1 MEIWLEVSLKKI
13 EKIKR
18 LVKSTSSI
26 IECYDLPESPA
37 GYPALNSIALSIYMR
52 HVLNVCTIPHIRLYD
67 INTNALLSIA
77 NALEELGINRLV
89 LLKGDKPVY
98 GESVEE
104 LTSEKAL
111 EILKQH
117 GYKLEIGLILSLNY
131 PLEEIYKRLEMGA
144 DFYLAINVDLNRIGK
159 YAKVWNYSSKKGIKL
174 YSYLLIG
181 TENNIDLFKKLN
193 QPFVALEEIP
203 TFVKNLQG
211 MTDGFI
217 VSAPKEYERM
227 KEIVM
232 NVKNSLMGP

>member
-13 EKIKR
+13 SRIKK
-18 LVKSTSSI
+18 LVESTSNI
-26 IECYDLPESPA
+26 VDCYDLPESPA
-37 GYPALNSIALSIYMR
+37 GYPALNSIALSVYMR
-52 HVLNVCTIPHIRLYD
+52 HVLNVCSIPHIRLYD

-77 NALEELGINRLV
+77 NALEELGINKLV
-89 LLKGDKPVY
+89 LLRGDKPVY
-98 GESVEE
+98 GETVKE

-111 EILKQH
+111 EILREH

-144 DFYLAINVDLNRIGK
+144 DFYLAINVDLTRIEK
-159 YAKVWNYSSKKGIKL
+159 YAKVWDYSRKKGVKL

-181 TENNIDLFKKLN
+181 TENNIGLFKKLN

-203 TFVKNLQG
+203 TFIENLRD

-232 NVKNSLMGP
+232 NVKNSLMSP